1 MHRQTLAV
9 LIPVMMMFFT
19 GLIAFSATRLGRA
32 VAKRIEG
39 GGSADLEA
47 RIAQLEAEQDRL
59 ARELAEAQER
69 LDFTERA
76 LAREKQRAHLPGI

>member
-1 MHRQTLAV
+1 MDRQTLAV
-9 LIPVMMMFFT
+9 MIPVLMMFFT

-39 GGSADLEA
+39 GASPELER
-47 RIAQLEAEQDRL
+47 RIAELEAEQDRL
-59 ARELAEAQER
+59 ARELAEAHER

-76 LAREKQRAHLPGI
+76 LAREKQRANLPGA